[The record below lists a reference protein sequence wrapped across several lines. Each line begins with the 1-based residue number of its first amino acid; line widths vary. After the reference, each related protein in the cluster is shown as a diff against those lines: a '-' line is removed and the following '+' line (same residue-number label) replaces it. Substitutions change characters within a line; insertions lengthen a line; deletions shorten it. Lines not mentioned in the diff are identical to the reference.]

1 MSQQYKKSGY
11 ISIVGKTNVGK
22 STLLNEILGQ
32 KISITSR
39 KPQTTRHRLLGIK
52 TIKESQMIFIDTPGF
67 HKDHKRAL
75 NKYMNKVASSAMK
88 GVDVLVYVI
97 ESLTWTEEDKELT
110 DQIPD
115 GNKTS
120 ILVINKIDK
129 INQKEDLLPFIETI
143 SKLNKFADIIPLS
156 ALKKQNLTALVDSIL
171 LKLPEGDHAYPT
183 DQVADVS
190 ERFIASEIIRE
201 KCITRVGDELPYR
214 ISVSI
219 DKFKE
224 EDKITHIDATLFVE
238 KKSQKGMLIGSSGTK
253 LKSIG
258 TAARLELEEFLATK
272 VMLNLWVKVKQGW
285 TDDEAMLTTMGYD
298 LGKSS

>member
-1 MSQQYKKSGY
+1 MPQQYKKSGY

-52 TIKESQMIFIDTPGF
+52 TVKESQMIFIDTPGF

-97 ESLTWTEEDKELT
+97 ESLAWTEEDKELT

-156 ALKKQNLTALVDSIL
+156 ALKKQNLTALVDSI
-171 LKLPEGDHAYPT
+171 
-183 DQVADVS
+183 
-190 ERFIASEIIRE
+190 
-201 KCITRVGDELPYR
+201 
-214 ISVSI
+214 
-219 DKFKE
+219 
-224 EDKITHIDATLFVE
+224 
-238 KKSQKGMLIGSSGTK
+238 
-253 LKSIG
+253 
-258 TAARLELEEFLATK
+258 
-272 VMLNLWVKVKQGW
+272 
-285 TDDEAMLTTMGYD
+285 
-298 LGKSS
+298 